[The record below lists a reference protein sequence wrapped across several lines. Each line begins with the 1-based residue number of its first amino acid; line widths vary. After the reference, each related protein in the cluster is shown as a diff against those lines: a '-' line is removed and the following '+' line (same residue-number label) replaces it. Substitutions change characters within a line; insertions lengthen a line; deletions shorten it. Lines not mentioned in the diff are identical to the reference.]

1 MDPDAGVSRQI
12 KLKITAFVSLLT
24 KAKKTKEKTN
34 MELQGRKYKPN
45 QTDRDYAQHEEG
57 CDKEQRETANMY
69 TERY

>member
-1 MDPDAGVSRQI
+1 
-12 KLKITAFVSLLT
+12 
-24 KAKKTKEKTN
+24 

-57 CDKEQRETANMY
+57 CDKERRETANMY